1 MEYMKQTISATIDSD
16 LSKWID
22 QQILNKKY
30 RNKSH
35 LIELALLEFKEIK
48 KIKPFFC
55 LFSEYFRDFFIILIQ
70 VIYTSAFLYILD

>member
-22 QQILNKKY
+22 QQILNRKY

-35 LIELALLEFKEIK
+35 LIELALLEFKEK
-48 KIKPFFC
+48 TK
-55 LFSEYFRDFFIILIQ
+55 Q
-70 VIYTSAFLYILD
+70 